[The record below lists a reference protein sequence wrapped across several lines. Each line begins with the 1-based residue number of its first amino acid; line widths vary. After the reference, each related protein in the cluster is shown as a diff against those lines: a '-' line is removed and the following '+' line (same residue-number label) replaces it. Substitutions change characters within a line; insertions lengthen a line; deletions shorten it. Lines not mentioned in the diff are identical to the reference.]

1 MLQCRKYFFYID
13 LYCRFLEMWYLFKCI
28 FFYTFRRLR
37 FILNLIGD
45 FLNQSSKQNSN
56 FNRWVKYF
64 SQYKLLS
71 SKCKLNI
78 FEIIYIFLPKR
89 KKIHFLF
96 YFELISFQIL
106 FTNVEQV
113 LSYINERSTDYSVG
127 LPLRSNLIRKKSPSN
142 DQIFLNQV
150 QVQLQTGI
158 KIDVS
163 IYRIRD
169 ARTWNVETII
179 RNEI

>member
-1 MLQCRKYFFYID
+1 MKDQRI
-13 LYCRFLEMWYLFKCI
+13 
-28 FFYTFRRLR
+28 
-37 FILNLIGD
+37 ILSWL
-45 FLNQSSKQNSN
+45 
-56 FNRWVKYF
+56 
-64 SQYKLLS
+64 
-71 SKCKLNI
+71 
-78 FEIIYIFLPKR
+78 
-89 KKIHFLF
+89 
-96 YFELISFQIL
+96 
-106 FTNVEQV
+106 
-113 LSYINERSTDYSVG
+113 
-127 LPLRSNLIRKKSPSN
+127 LPLRFNLIRKKSPSN

>member
-1 MLQCRKYFFYID
+1 MFLKLFNCYLPLVTAIFEDYAYGNIDTTGCYSVVNIIFFYID

-78 FEIIYIFLPKR
+78 FEIIYIFLPRR
-89 KKIHFLF
+89 KKFISYSISSWFHFK
-96 YFELISFQIL
+96 YFS
-106 FTNVEQV
+106 
-113 LSYINERSTDYSVG
+113 
-127 LPLRSNLIRKKSPSN
+127 
-142 DQIFLNQV
+142 
-150 QVQLQTGI
+150 QT
-158 KIDVS
+158 
-163 IYRIRD
+163 
-169 ARTWNVETII
+169 
-179 RNEI
+179 